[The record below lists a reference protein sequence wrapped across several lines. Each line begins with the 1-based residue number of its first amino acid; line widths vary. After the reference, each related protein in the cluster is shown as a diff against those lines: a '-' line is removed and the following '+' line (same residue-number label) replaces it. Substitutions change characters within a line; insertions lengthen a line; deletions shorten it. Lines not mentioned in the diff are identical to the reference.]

1 MKNYHFTK
9 LLFILTSLFI
19 IFSVSSCRS
28 KKKAEDAPPPPPKGA
43 TEIIIPCQDEGRSDI
58 NYFRADNSASSS
70 NLSLSRERALT
81 MTKQRLAGLIETQIK
96 SVTDRYVN
104 EYDVGD
110 RHEFSGKFENL
121 TREVINQTL
130 RDVAITCERT
140 FQETDGRYTT
150 YVAIEV
156 NKETLFNGFDNYIS
170 RDEKLRVDYN
180 KQQFQKIFDEE
191 MERMA
196 KERP

>member
-1 MKNYHFTK
+1 MRTIST
-9 LLFILTSLFI
+9 ILI
-19 IFSVSSCRS
+19 ISVISFAMVFSSCKR
-28 KKKAEDAPPPPPKGA
+28 KKGVSPSKGA
-43 TEIIIPCQDEGRSDI
+43 TELNIPCSNEGRSDKDF
-58 NYFRADNSASSS
+58 FRADNNATSQ
-70 NLSLSRERALT
+70 NMSLSRERALT
-81 MTKQRLAGLIETQIK
+81 LAKQRLAGLIETQIK

-110 RHEFSGKFENL
+110 RQEFSGKFENL
-121 TREVINQTL
+121 TREVVNQTL
-130 RDVAITCERT
+130 RDVAIICEKN
-140 FQETDGRYTT
+140 FQEQNGRYTT

-180 KQQFQKIFDEE
+180 KQQFERIFNEE

-196 KERP
+196 NERP

>member
-1 MKNYHFTK
+1 MKTYSFTK
-9 LLFILTSLFI
+9 LSFIVTILI
-19 IFSVSSCRS
+19 IVVSFSSCRTKTS
-28 KKKAEDAPPPPPKGA
+28 PESPTPGA
-43 TEIIIPCQDEGRSDI
+43 VELNIPCQNEGRSDRD
-58 NYFRADNSASSS
+58 YFRADNSSSS
-70 NLSLSRERALT
+70 RNMSLSREKALT

-110 RHEFSGKFENL
+110 RQEFSGKFENL

-130 RDVAITCERT
+130 RDIAIICEKT

-156 NKETLFNGFDNYIS
+156 NKETLFNGFENLIS

-180 KQQFQKIFDEE
+180 KQQFENIFNQE
-191 MERMA
+191 MDRLAREQ
-196 KERP
+196 P